1 MIVLNWNGKDDT
13 LECLASLSKVD
24 YPRCRIIVVDNA
36 SSDDSVPAIKSAF
49 PDVKVL
55 RNRRNL
61 GYAGGNN
68 VGIRYALSQGYDY
81 ITLLNNDTIVS
92 QDLFSALLR
101 ASVNIGVPAILS
113 PLIYYHAQPRKI
125 WYAGGQWTGYGF
137 RHARFNEYDCEGSHD
152 YVKSID
158 YACGCCLFTS
168 KSTLLRVGLFDEKFF
183 LMCEET
189 DWCFRARRK
198 GIKSYIVSNA
208 KIWHKVSV
216 SFGGNMSPLMRYF
229 LSRNILLWGR
239 NHLSR
244 KGYVRLLIYRLKLLD
259 KMMVP
264 HFYLA
269 ENNEVFLKR
278 LFWAGLSFS
287 KTVKKRLADPA
298 VQAELAGMVHH
309 FLGRYGDCPPGLRAR
324 LMNGRKRASTL

>member
-113 PLIYYHAQPRKI
+113 PLNTITH
-125 WYAGGQWTGYGF
+125 
-137 RHARFNEYDCEGSHD
+137 SL
-152 YVKSID
+152 VKFGTQEASGRDMVFATHGLMSMTVRALMIM
-158 YACGCCLFTS
+158 S
-168 KSTLLRVGLFDEKFF
+168 K
-183 LMCEET
+183 
-189 DWCFRARRK
+189 A
-198 GIKSYIVSNA
+198 
-208 KIWHKVSV
+208 
-216 SFGGNMSPLMRYF
+216 
-229 LSRNILLWGR
+229 
-239 NHLSR
+239 
-244 KGYVRLLIYRLKLLD
+244 
-259 KMMVP
+259 
-264 HFYLA
+264 
-269 ENNEVFLKR
+269 
-278 LFWAGLSFS
+278 
-287 KTVKKRLADPA
+287 
-298 VQAELAGMVHH
+298 
-309 FLGRYGDCPPGLRAR
+309 
-324 LMNGRKRASTL
+324 